1 MKLALLTS
9 TLAAALASA
18 TPLVSRATEMC
29 GDWDNVVVQ
38 DYTLYNNLWGKGSAT
53 SGSQCTTLDSSSG
66 STIKWHS
73 AWSWAGGQYNVKSY
87 PNVVVKTQ
95 QVPISKIKSIPTTWN
110 WSYTGTGLVTDVA
123 YDLFTSDTAGGAE
136 KFELMVWL
144 ANINAGPISST
155 YSAEGKPVPIA
166 SATLEGH
173 TWDVYKG
180 PNGDMTV
187 FSFLP
192 AGGKQINSFSGDIN
206 KFFAYLV
213 KSQGLSNK
221 QFLKSVGAGTE
232 PFLGDKAVFTTKAYS
247 VKVNYA

>member
-1 MKLALLTS
+1 MHRVASLTFI
-9 TLAAALASA
+9 T
-18 TPLVSRATEMC
+18 
-29 GDWDNVVVQ
+29 
-38 DYTLYNNLWGKGSAT
+38 
-53 SGSQCTTLDSSSG
+53 
-66 STIKWHS
+66 
-73 AWSWAGGQYNVKSY
+73 
-87 PNVVVKTQ
+87 
-95 QVPISKIKSIPTTWN
+95 
-110 WSYTGTGLVTDVA
+110 
-123 YDLFTSDTAGGAE
+123 
-136 KFELMVWL
+136 
-144 ANINAGPISST
+144 ST

>member
-1 MKLALLTS
+1 
-9 TLAAALASA
+9 
-18 TPLVSRATEMC
+18 
-29 GDWDNVVVQ
+29 
-38 DYTLYNNLWGKGSAT
+38 
-53 SGSQCTTLDSSSG
+53 
-66 STIKWHS
+66 
-73 AWSWAGGQYNVKSY
+73 
-87 PNVVVKTQ
+87 
-95 QVPISKIKSIPTTWN
+95 
-110 WSYTGTGLVTDVA
+110 
-123 YDLFTSDTAGGAE
+123 
-136 KFELMVWL
+136 
-144 ANINAGPISST
+144 
-155 YSAEGKPVPIA
+155 VPIA

-213 KSQGLSNK
+213 KSQSLPNK